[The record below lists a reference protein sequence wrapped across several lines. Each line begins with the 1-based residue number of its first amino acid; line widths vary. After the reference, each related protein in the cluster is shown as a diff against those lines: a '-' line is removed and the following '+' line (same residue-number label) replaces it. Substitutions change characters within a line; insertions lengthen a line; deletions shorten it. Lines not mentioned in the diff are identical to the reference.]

1 MSIMREK
8 SVARKKL
15 YKAKKSWV
23 VAGLT
28 IA

>member
-1 MSIMREK
+1 MREK
-8 SVARKKL
+8 VVARKKL

-28 IA
+28 TA

>member
-15 YKAKKSWV
+15 YKSKKSWV
-23 VAGLT
+23 
-28 IA
+28 